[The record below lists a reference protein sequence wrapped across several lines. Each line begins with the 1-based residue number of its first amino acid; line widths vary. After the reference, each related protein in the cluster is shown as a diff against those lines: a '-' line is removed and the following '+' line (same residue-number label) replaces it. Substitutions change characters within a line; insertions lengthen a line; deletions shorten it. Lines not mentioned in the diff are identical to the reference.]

1 MLKRIPSRSS
11 SKKATSRKSTRS
23 SRSSRSNGSNMSL
36 REALAARQ
44 NSKSRK
50 NPSKGKMSLRQVL
63 AARSNGGV
71 AARRGELSSE
81 IAELSQKYRQ
91 KQRAF
96 ASNPSETNR
105 RLVEYY
111 RSMLQNAKDGLKKM
125 SSSMKGGTRKP
136 TKKRKTTS
144 RKSTAKKSTS
154 RKSTAKKST
163 SRKTKSGVANT
174 TASYKR
180 LRKSGTKSK
189 FTRAFNSAFK
199 KAKRSGKSV
208 TSAQRSAIAA
218 GKKAASARKNPSS
231 AINRSL
237 AALKVNAKAAK
248 AEGRQNPRKKKAT
261 RKSSKRKSTARSSR
275 KPRTTSA
282 INVHARKSKQYKA
295 LRSAAKKTA
304 FLKEY
309 RVAFKKQDNKRGVT
323 EAQAAARAALI
334 ANSKI
339 NSAAR
344 KRKNP
349 VSATASTVSRMNPR
363 KKTTRRKASK
373 KKTTRKSSSKKT
385 SMRASS
391 LEAIAKKSSLYK
403 RLKSATLKKKFVTHF
418 KKVHAKIARK
428 AKSAAQANARASMSA
443 WGTVSKGNTRK
454 NPSTCRTNP
463 RKKSTRKTSSRRK
476 SSSTKRARGQRLKG
490 SMRKSAKQALSVA
503 GVYTYKI
510 EMKGKVHTIKVSKTS
525 KEYKAAKKGGL
536 SKVKMTKLRGK
547 KNTPTSL
554 NLRSVYKVVDG
565 RPTKTDFQR
574 AINAW
579 AGAVDGGKVRGVSK
593 KMRSRTRMNPSSL
606 RKHTVNAISNPMPQS
621 MATRI
626 HRHNEGSGMHTAKL
640 VGIGVGSAYG
650 TAIASNFFSSLLH
663 RDFALNVTPEDRKN
677 NSSKKML
684 AEALP
689 PALFG
694 IAGGIGL
701 YQKYVKKSDVPDA
714 WVAFSGGM
722 VAGAIASAASR
733 TIVKGMSKFIPGF
746 RSVSEYGGDSITL
759 KEVADAATTPA
770 TTTPVVEPVPTADET
785 KLEGFLLNLQDKGHN
800 MSNFAQRRNGL
811 GLYTSVP
818 VPSQMGT
825 YVADVGNYVPQRSNP
840 VDRVYGLSAEDHAE
854 RLYGLSAEDH
864 AERLY
869 GLGAEDHAERLY
881 GLGAEDHA
889 ERLYGLGAEDH
900 AERLYGIARADI
912 VSGMHHRSNPAEMP
926 DSGISP
932 VGANTQMVPNL
943 APRIPDGMYNINAS
957 LKEDM
962 ELIEP
967 LSNDELASEGLT
979 NVYSSGEQLHIIRAV
994 PDVARQI
1001 AESNFGNIIGP
1012 SRVVNGA
1019 VLVLASIFDTPQNP
1033 VLTDRLRLNR
1043 APEVPK
1049 GASFPQAGG
1058 VFSRVAFSSHLPSV
1072 NNQASFQEFGVR
1084 VKQA

>member
-1 MLKRIPSRSS
+1 MRSMLAIARPNPSPKKRSVGMLRRIPSRTSS
-11 SKKATSRKSTRS
+11 KRKTSLKSRHSKKA
-23 SRSSRSNGSNMSL
+23 RSNSSGLSL

-44 NSKSRK
+44 SSKSRR
-50 NPSKGKMSLRQVL
+50 NPSKRKMTLRQAL
-63 AARSNGGV
+63 SARSNGI
-71 AARRGELSSE
+71 AESRSELSKE
-81 IAELSQKYRQ
+81 IANLSDNYRK

-96 ASNPSETNR
+96 AANPSETNR

-111 RSMLQNAKDGLKKM
+111 RNMLSNAKDALKKM
-125 SSSMKGGTRKP
+125 SSVRGGSTRKVA
-136 TKKRKTTS
+136 KKKAAS
-144 RKSTAKKSTS
+144 RKSTS

-163 SRKTKSGVANT
+163 AKKSTARKAKSGVANT
-174 TASYKR
+174 TAAYKR

-189 FTRAFNSAFK
+189 FTRAFNAAFK
-199 KAKRSGKSV
+199 KAKRSGK
-208 TSAQRSAIAA
+208 TAASAQRSAISA
-218 GKKAASARKNPSS
+218 GKKAASSRKNPSS
-231 AINRSL
+231 SAVKRSL
-237 AALKVNAKAAK
+237 SAIARNAKATS
-248 AEGRQNPRKKKAT
+248 RMNPRKKTTRKKSTKRKAT
-261 RKSSKRKSTARSSR
+261 RSTR
-275 KPRTTSA
+275 KPRTASA
-282 INVHARKSKQYKA
+282 INAHARKSKQYRS

-304 FLKEY
+304 FLKAY
-309 RVAFKKQDNKRGVT
+309 RTAFKKQDNKRGVT

-334 ANSKI
+334 ANAKI

-349 VSATASTVSRMNPR
+349 ASCGTKPVVSRMNPR
-363 KKTTRRKASK
+363 KKTTRK
-373 KKTTRKSSSKKT
+373 KSTKRKTTRSSRKPRTT
-385 SMRASS
+385 S
-391 LEAIAKKSSLYK
+391 AID
-403 RLKSATLKKKFVTHF
+403 
-418 KKVHAKIARK
+418 VHAKRSKQYKSMRSAAKKTAFLKAYRTAFKKQDNKRGVTEAQAAARAALIANAKVNSAARK
-428 AKSAAQANARASMSA
+428 
-443 WGTVSKGNTRK
+443 RK
-454 NPSTCRTNP
+454 NPASCGTKSVMSRTNP
-463 RKKSTRKTSSRRK
+463 RKKSTRKSSK
-476 SSSTKRARGQRLKG
+476 KRARGQRLKR

-503 GVYTYKI
+503 GIYTYKI
-510 EMKGKVHTIKVSKTS
+510 EMKGKVHTLKVNKNS
-525 KEYKAAKKGGL
+525 KEYKAAKRGGL

-554 NLRSVYKVVDG
+554 NLRSVYKVIDG
-565 RPTKTDFQR
+565 RPTKKDFQR

-579 AGAVDGGKVRGVSK
+579 AGAVDGGKIRGISK
-593 KMRSRTRMNPSSL
+593 KMRSRTRMNPASI
-606 RKHTVNAISNPMPQS
+606 RRHTVNAISNPMPQS
-621 MATRI
+621 MAARI
-626 HRHNEGSGMHTAKL
+626 HRHNESSGMHTAKL
-640 VGIGVGSAYG
+640 VGIGLGSAYG

-663 RDFALNVTPEDRKN
+663 RDFALNVTAEDREK

-722 VAGAIASAASR
+722 VAGAIASVASR

-759 KEVADAATTPA
+759 KEVAKKEDTPQKQ
-770 TTTPVVEPVPTADET
+770 D
-785 KLEGFLLNLQDKGHN
+785 GFLLDLQSKGQN
-800 MSNFAQRRNGL
+800 MSRFAQRRNGL

-818 VPSQMGT
+818 VPSQMGS
-825 YVADVGNYVPQRSNP
+825 YVEDLGSYVEDHSLSGVANVGSYVPQRSNP
-840 VDRVYGLSAEDHAE
+840 
-854 RLYGLSAEDH
+854 
-864 AERLY
+864 
-869 GLGAEDHAERLY
+869 LGAEDAAQRLF
-881 GLGAEDHA
+881 GVARRDVVG
-889 ERLYGLGAEDH
+889 
-900 AERLYGIARADI
+900 GIH
-912 VSGMHHRSNPAEMP
+912 HHRSNPALP

-943 APRIPDGMYNINAS
+943 APAIPDGMYDINAVNT

-962 ELIEP
+962 QLIEP
-967 LSNDELASEGLT
+967 LSQEELDAEGLT
-979 NVYSSGEQLHIIRAV
+979 QVYANGNQLHIIRAV

-1001 AESNFGNIIGP
+1001 AESNFGSLIGP

-1058 VFSRVAFSSHLPSV
+1058 VFSRVAFSSHLPSI

>member
-1 MLKRIPSRSS
+1 MRSMLAIARPNPSPKKRSVGMLRRIPSRTSS
-11 SKKATSRKSTRS
+11 KRKTSLKSRHSKKA
-23 SRSSRSNGSNMSL
+23 RSNSSGLSL

-44 NSKSRK
+44 SSKSRR
-50 NPSKGKMSLRQVL
+50 NPSKRKMTLRQAL
-63 AARSNGGV
+63 SARSNGI
-71 AARRGELSSE
+71 AESRSELSKE
-81 IAELSQKYRQ
+81 IANLSDNYRK

-96 ASNPSETNR
+96 AANPSETNR

-111 RSMLQNAKDGLKKM
+111 RNMLSNAKDALKKM
-125 SSSMKGGTRKP
+125 SSVRGGSTRKVA
-136 TKKRKTTS
+136 KKKAAS
-144 RKSTAKKSTS
+144 RKSTS

-163 SRKTKSGVANT
+163 AKKSTAKKSTARKAKSGVANT
-174 TASYKR
+174 TAAYKR

-189 FTRAFNSAFK
+189 FTRAFNAAFK
-199 KAKRSGKSV
+199 KAKRSGK
-208 TSAQRSAIAA
+208 TAASAQRSAISA
-218 GKKAASARKNPSS
+218 GKKAASSRKNPSS
-231 AINRSL
+231 SAVKRSL
-237 AALKVNAKAAK
+237 SAIARNAKATS
-248 AEGRQNPRKKKAT
+248 RMNPRKKTTRKKSTKRKAT
-261 RKSSKRKSTARSSR
+261 RSTR
-275 KPRTTSA
+275 KPRTASA
-282 INVHARKSKQYKA
+282 INAHARKSKQYRS

-304 FLKEY
+304 FLKAY
-309 RVAFKKQDNKRGVT
+309 RTAFKKQDNKRGVT

-334 ANSKI
+334 ANAKV

-349 VSATASTVSRMNPR
+349 ASCGT
-363 KKTTRRKASK
+363 
-373 KKTTRKSSSKKT
+373 KS
-385 SMRASS
+385 
-391 LEAIAKKSSLYK
+391 
-403 RLKSATLKKKFVTHF
+403 V
-418 KKVHAKIARK
+418 
-428 AKSAAQANARASMSA
+428 MS
-443 WGTVSKGNTRK
+443 
-454 NPSTCRTNP
+454 RTNP
-463 RKKSTRKTSSRRK
+463 RKKSTRKSSK
-476 SSSTKRARGQRLKG
+476 KRARGQRLKR

-503 GVYTYKI
+503 GIYTYKI
-510 EMKGKVHTIKVSKTS
+510 EMKGKVHTLKVNKNS
-525 KEYKAAKKGGL
+525 KEYKAAKRGGL

-554 NLRSVYKVVDG
+554 NLRSVYKVIDG
-565 RPTKTDFQR
+565 RPTKKDFQR

-579 AGAVDGGKVRGVSK
+579 AGAVDGGKIRGISK
-593 KMRSRTRMNPSSL
+593 KMRSRTRMNPASI
-606 RKHTVNAISNPMPQS
+606 RRHTVNAISNPMPQS
-621 MATRI
+621 MAARI
-626 HRHNEGSGMHTAKL
+626 HRHNESSGMHTAKL
-640 VGIGVGSAYG
+640 VGIGLGSAYG

-663 RDFALNVTPEDRKN
+663 RDFALNVTAEDREK

-722 VAGAIASAASR
+722 VAGAIASVASR

-759 KEVADAATTPA
+759 KEVAKKEDTPQKQ
-770 TTTPVVEPVPTADET
+770 D
-785 KLEGFLLNLQDKGHN
+785 GFLLDLQSKGQN
-800 MSNFAQRRNGL
+800 MSRFAQRRNGL

-818 VPSQMGT
+818 VPSQMGS
-825 YVADVGNYVPQRSNP
+825 YVEDLGSYVEDHSLSGVANVGSYVPQRSNP
-840 VDRVYGLSAEDHAE
+840 
-854 RLYGLSAEDH
+854 
-864 AERLY
+864 
-869 GLGAEDHAERLY
+869 LGAEDAAQRLF
-881 GLGAEDHA
+881 GVARRDVVG
-889 ERLYGLGAEDH
+889 
-900 AERLYGIARADI
+900 GIH
-912 VSGMHHRSNPAEMP
+912 HHRSNPALP

-943 APRIPDGMYNINAS
+943 APAIPDGMYDINAVNT

-962 ELIEP
+962 QLIEP
-967 LSNDELASEGLT
+967 LSQEELDAEGLT
-979 NVYSSGEQLHIIRAV
+979 QVYANGNQLHIIRAV

-1001 AESNFGNIIGP
+1001 AESNFGSLIGP

-1058 VFSRVAFSSHLPSV
+1058 VFSRVAFSSHLPSI

>member
-50 NPSKGKMSLRQVL
+50 NPSKGKMSLRQAL

-81 IAELSQKYRQ
+81 IADLSQKYRQ

-111 RSMLQNAKDGLKKM
+111 RSMLKNAKDALKKM
-125 SSSMKGGTRKP
+125 SSSMKSGTRKP
-136 TKKRKTTS
+136 AKKRKATS
-144 RKSTAKKSTS
+144 RKSTS

-208 TSAQRSAIAA
+208 ASAQRSAIAA

-231 AINRSL
+231 AIKRSL

-248 AEGRQNPRKKKAT
+248 AESRQNPRKKKAT

-403 RLKSATLKKKFVTHF
+403 RLKSAALKKKFVAHF

-454 NPSTCRTNP
+454 NPCACRTNP
-463 RKKSTRKTSSRRK
+463 RKKSSSRRK
-476 SSSTKRARGQRLKG
+476 SSTKRARGQRLKR

-503 GVYTYKI
+503 GIYTYKI
-510 EMKGKVHTIKVSKTS
+510 EMKGKVHTIKVSKNS

-565 RPTKTDFQR
+565 RPTKKDFQR

-579 AGAVDGGKVRGVSK
+579 AGAVDGGKVRGISK
-593 KMRSRTRMNPSSL
+593 SMRSRTRMNPSSL

-626 HRHNEGSGMHTAKL
+626 HRHNESSGMHTAKL

-663 RDFALNVTPEDRKN
+663 RDFALNVTPEDREK

-770 TTTPVVEPVPTADET
+770 ATTPAVDTA
-785 KLEGFLLNLQDKGHN
+785 EGFLLNLQDKGHN

-818 VPSQMGT
+818 VPSQMGA

-840 VDRVYGLSAEDHAE
+840 VDRV
-854 RLYGLSAEDH
+854 
-864 AERLY
+864 
-869 GLGAEDHAERLY
+869 
-881 GLGAEDHA
+881 
-889 ERLYGLGAEDH
+889 YGLGAEDH

-912 VSGMHHRSNPAEMP
+912 VSGMHHRSNPAEIP

-979 NVYSSGEQLHIIRAV
+979 NVYSNGEQLHIIRAV